1 MGMLGVTVQ
10 ADNRDR
16 RLVSPYLWSQNC
28 EYDYC
33 IMYVFR
39 CIGIYVFFYMYGS
52 LLCRL
57 YVLCLSFLRREDIDD
72 HGVSSW
78 DAVSW
83 DVCTM
88 FRQPREQPIS
98 SPGRLPRSASSK
110 PRELCLGLPASLT
123 SPLQPTPGAGG

>member
-1 MGMLGVTVQ
+1 MH
-10 ADNRDR
+10 
-16 RLVSPYLWSQNC
+16 
-28 EYDYC
+28 
-33 IMYVFR
+33 VFR
-39 CIGIYVFFYMYGS
+39 CIGIYVFFYMYGL
-52 LLCRL
+52 LLCCL

-78 DAVSW
+78 DVF
-83 DVCTM
+83 TI

-98 SPGRLPRSASSK
+98 SPRRLPRSASSK